1 MSDYIGYDYADYMGF
16 DRAFPGRDYSRRIM
30 FDPYTGRPVMFDPY
44 TGRHVAVNTAE
55 ERFYR
60 ESQAELYDELRAE
73 FKRWINQRAEKEEPE
88 IDFNSPEWTELE
100 L

>member
-1 MSDYIGYDYADYMGF
+1 MSDYIGYDYDDYMGF
-16 DRAFPGRDYSRRIM
+16 DRAFPGRDYYRRIM
-30 FDPYTGRPVMFDPY
+30 FDPYTGRP
-44 TGRHVAVNTAE
+44 VAVNTAE